1 MFGDVAVREFIEQ
14 VASGEPV
21 PGGGSVAAFAAGL
34 AAGLA
39 EMVARHTLGRRN
51 CRGLDETMSGL
62 IERAAVLRARLLL
75 AVDEDSEA
83 YGRVLQAY
91 RMAKASDD
99 EKRIRHEAIQ
109 EALRGAA
116 RVPLLVAQMAMELLD
131 LLSTAINEGSKNVAT
146 DGLVGALLARSAL
159 LGAVANVRINLEAI
173 DEESFRRELGAQADA
188 LEGRAQGAEQLLR
201 SAAQSKLWG
210 GQ

>member
-21 PGGGSVAAFAAGL
+21 PGGGSVAAFAASL

-51 CRGLDETMSGL
+51 CPGLDETMSGL

-91 RMAKASDD
+91 RMAKASYD

-131 LLSTAINEGSKNVAT
+131 LLSTAINEGSKNVVT

-159 LGAVANVRINLEAI
+159 LGAVANVRINLETI